1 MSISRGDQSKSDEMV
16 SGVAPPSSA
25 DASVMDLRT
34 YVDRVD
40 DTDNDNVNVG
50 TSPLV
55 NTVKSPRRTCKS
67 VASSAKKCKGD
78 DAAKCN
84 GGICCILWDVK
95 LSPLPPVTPSPPR
108 PGMSPSQSV
117 TPSHTTTT
125 PTSPLR
131 FFSSMLSP
139 SLSPFSKFTIIHFDK
154 CALNNVNCR
163 DCNLIVERANLP
175 LLEKLSFAA

>member
-16 SGVAPPSSA
+16 SGVVPCSSA
-25 DASVMDLRT
+25 DACVGVSVMDLRT

-40 DTDNDNVNVG
+40 DTDNDNVNVW

-95 LSPLPPVTPSPPR
+95 LSPLPP
-108 PGMSPSQSV
+108 GHALPSQPRHVAFSV
-117 TPSHTTTT
+117 CYTITYNYHTHITPPFFFINVITIFIPIFKIHNHT
-125 PTSPLR
+125 L
-131 FFSSMLSP
+131 
-139 SLSPFSKFTIIHFDK
+139 
-154 CALNNVNCR
+154 
-163 DCNLIVERANLP
+163 
-175 LLEKLSFAA
+175 